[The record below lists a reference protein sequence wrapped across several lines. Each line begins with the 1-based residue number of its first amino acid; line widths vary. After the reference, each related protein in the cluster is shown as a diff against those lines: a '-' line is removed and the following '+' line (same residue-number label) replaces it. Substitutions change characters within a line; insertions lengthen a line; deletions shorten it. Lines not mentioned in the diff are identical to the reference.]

1 MLYCF
6 WLVVWNVVA
15 GPLCFVFKNL
25 NESWKKVDLLYSY
38 KALSTVMICCAQ
50 TYLLLFLSFLFD
62 SVCPYYQASCLLF
75 FSFLHFFQQSSKIG
89 MQRVVTFCEW
99 LSWYFF
105 YSWLKFSKCC
115 NWIDISFLV
124 CQAFNLGRILL
135 WNFNILWFTWN
146 SWSWESKTSFPRL
159 ECLLGFGW
167 GSKFSASESSRW
179 ELAFARKQN
188 DDGQSVQSSR
198 RRVWPLLNAAYWC
211 FLS

>member
-62 SVCPYYQASCLLF
+62 SVCSYYQTSCLLF

-89 MQRVVTFCEW
+89 MQRVVTFFEW
-99 LSWYFF
+99 LAWCFF

-115 NWIDISFLV
+115 KWKDISLWFARLLIWEESYCETSTFSGLHGTCEVENPKLAFQDWSACWDSGEVQNSQLLNQAGESLCLLV
-124 CQAFNLGRILL
+124 KRMMMDKQFNLVGEGYDL
-135 WNFNILWFTWN
+135 
-146 SWSWESKTSFPRL
+146 
-159 ECLLGFGW
+159 
-167 GSKFSASESSRW
+167 
-179 ELAFARKQN
+179 
-188 DDGQSVQSSR
+188 
-198 RRVWPLLNAAYWC
+198 Y
-211 FLS
+211 